1 MRFVHKTNK
10 CINRSQRCIPHRSK
24 LERNDSPQRSC
35 TSLALGLPTN
45 RGGWHCPGGTA
56 GVWTCRVSDSLQVKT
71 THQLRPTE
79 NNNFTLFTLSS
90 YKTHRT
96 QIVIFTGL
104 SDRLRLQQSG
114 EETNVNASIKGHEHT
129 EKYAVFMGKVRHT
142 ASQVNYTL
150 NFCDKGRKKKPM
162 WVLCH
167 IALHQKAG
175 IRHHDSCFF
184 TSSILNKCMHK
195 QLMKK
200 LMKSVCELN

>member
-104 SDRLRLQQSG
+104 SGYSSPERRRMWMHRSKD
-114 EETNVNASIKGHEHT
+114 TSIQKNTLSLWVKLDILPHKWIIHSTSVTKG
-129 EKYAVFMGKVRHT
+129 
-142 ASQVNYTL
+142 
-150 NFCDKGRKKKPM
+150 KKKAHVSVMSHCAAPKSRNSPPWLM
-162 WVLCH
+162 FLYQ
-167 IALHQKAG
+167 LH
-175 IRHHDSCFF
+175 
-184 TSSILNKCMHK
+184 L
-195 QLMKK
+195 
-200 LMKSVCELN
+200 E

>member
-104 SDRLRLQQSG
+104 SGYSSPERRRMWMHRSKD
-114 EETNVNASIKGHEHT
+114 TSIQKNTLSLWVKLDILPHKWIIHSTSVTKG
-129 EKYAVFMGKVRHT
+129 
-142 ASQVNYTL
+142 
-150 NFCDKGRKKKPM
+150 KKKPM